1 MFCGAPRL
9 TGGFLFQMELS
20 DDVVVDHTE
29 FVSRLKKD
37 MREAVQIADR
47 KSRLDMQGSTI
58 VQSRV
63 RHLPFGD
70 RMLVVNRGE
79 RGRRKVAAKW
89 ESTMYEAVA
98 AVVHQHLLPSVNFLP
113 IDDGQDSI
121 TVSVLRWFLKLT
133 LQ

>member
-1 MFCGAPRL
+1 
-9 TGGFLFQMELS
+9 MELS